1 MEPYIRMAKMGV
13 PADSAAQKMRLSGVF
28 TEADIANFVK
38 LAASKPAAAKK
49 ELLPATNPLAAMLS
63 ARQQPAATAPT
74 QATTPEGVVT
84 QTPFKAEAKAAEAK
98 AASPAVS
105 GPAPTKEACQAD
117 PVLAKFCKMC
127 KMGVPP
133 EGVAGKMKGD
143 GVEHTKVV
151 MFLRAYAPDSS
162 LLSPPPAAK
171 PEYSDEEE
179 DEEEET
185 PVPVVDKATLKAD
198 PVLGKF
204 AKMCAMGVPAAAAL
218 GKMTAEGVPVDQI
231 AIFAV
236 AHGMDP
242 PGRRKSPMKRKGG
255 RRAPPGAPPSAALAA
270 AANRRTS
277 VPMQTIHWDAIPQ
290 EKLQNSV
297 WASDNKIDEI
307 DDNEIKQLESLFSV
321 APAKSVAPKGG
332 VKGGNAKIAPPSVLD
347 GKRANNMAIALAQFK
362 NFYKPLAGTSIEG
375 APVRV
380 GTDGEAHDAWKD
392 LCVAVLRQDTS
403 DLNPDKVPHTRAR
416 AHT

>member
-1 MEPYIRMAKMGV
+1 MEPYMRMVKMGV
-13 PADSAAQKMRLSGVF
+13 PTDSAAQKMRLSGVF
-28 TEADIANFVK
+28 TEADIANFTK
-38 LAASKPAAAKK
+38 LAALKPAAAKEK
-49 ELLPATNPLAAMLS
+49 PLPAVNPLAAMLS
-63 ARQQPAATAPT
+63 ARQQPAAPAPA
-74 QATTPEGVVT
+74 QASTPEGAGAK
-84 QTPFKAEAKAAEAK
+84 TPLKAEAKTAEA
-98 AASPAVS
+98 AAVASPAFS
-105 GPAPTKEACQAD
+105 GPAPTKEECQAD

-143 GVEHTKVV
+143 GVEHAKVV

-179 DEEEET
+179 DEEEEP
-185 PVPVVDKATLKAD
+185 PVPVVDKAMLKAD

-242 PGRRKSPMKRKGG
+242 PGRRKSPKKKSGG

-297 WASDNKIDEI
+297 WASANKIDEI
-307 DDNEIKQLESLFSV
+307 DDNEIKQLESLFSA

-332 VKGGNAKIAPPSVLD
+332 TKGGKAKIAPPSVLD

-362 NFYKPLAGTSIEG
+362 NFYKPLAGTSTEG
-375 APVRV
+375 APAPT

-392 LCVAVLRQDTS
+392 LCVAVLRQDVS
-403 DLNPDKVPHTRAR
+403 DLNPDKVPL
-416 AHT
+416 